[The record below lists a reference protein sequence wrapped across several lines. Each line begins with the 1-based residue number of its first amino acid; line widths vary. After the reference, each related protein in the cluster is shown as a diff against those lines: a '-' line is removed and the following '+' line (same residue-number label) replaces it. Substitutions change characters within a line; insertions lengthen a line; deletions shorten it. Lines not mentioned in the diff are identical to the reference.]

1 MVGHCVSGQDNA
13 TLVSDISEE
22 ATGHGVRVQ
31 KKKTY
36 MTEGTTV
43 RYKFESKMRSA
54 VGDTKGR
61 RADLIMPG

>member
-1 MVGHCVSGQDNA
+1 M
-13 TLVSDISEE
+13 TL
-22 ATGHGVRVQ
+22 ARKQQGTGLAF